1 MRYILTERQLKV
13 LVEQT
18 TTETIPQQAYKK
30 IFNGFYR
37 AGTNPQDIIDGI
49 NLLNT
54 KDEFYEMNDYFI
66 SHKKKYKSFDQMIR
80 DEFEYGGILGLYTN
94 EPDIKKITKKL
105 KDLGVPFNFG
115 PKNLYKDFTI
125 LSKSD
130 AQLDRQKKINVAWC
144 SVNFGLVESLN
155 PKKIQWCGK
164 GGYQEQMNVNYKEV
178 SKAMANCSKNIFT
191 TPELTNRK
199 DGFNQI
205 YNYYLTGVDGSTI
218 VDDLSQRE
226 CVEFYEFVGINKDG
240 SESRFFSDGGLHY
253 KPKGSSKALTGT
265 WEWDGKKPVLNLPL
279 TRKAVGYAQTDE
291 DIEKNN
297 KILYTG
303 SNNDLVKRTQFRIL
317 VLTRGKT
324 NAGCKKDENGKYKP
338 SLCDGIFGP
347 KTKKAVQDYQK
358 SEGLKDKSGIV
369 GAETWNSMDP
379 YDIDSGEEY
388 TQEELE
394 KGQ

>member
-1 MRYILTERQLKV
+1 MQVTYLESSV
-13 LVEQT
+13 
-18 TTETIPQQAYKK
+18 A
-30 IFNGFYR
+30 
-37 AGTNPQDIIDGI
+37 QD
-49 NLLNT
+49 
-54 KDEFYEMNDYFI
+54 
-66 SHKKKYKSFDQMIR
+66 
-80 DEFEYGGILGLYTN
+80 
-94 EPDIKKITKKL
+94 
-105 KDLGVPFNFG
+105 
-115 PKNLYKDFTI
+115 
-125 LSKSD
+125 
-130 AQLDRQKKINVAWC
+130 
-144 SVNFGLVESLN
+144 
-155 PKKIQWCGK
+155 
-164 GGYQEQMNVNYKEV
+164 
-178 SKAMANCSKNIFT
+178 NCSKIIFS

-218 VDDLSQRE
+218 KDELMQRE
-226 CVEFYEFVGINKDG
+226 CQEYYEFVGINKDG
-240 SESRFFSDGGLHY
+240 SESRFFSDGELSY
-253 KPKGSSKALTGT
+253 KPKDTSRSLTAT

-279 TRKAVGYAQTDE
+279 TRKAVGYAETEE
-291 DIEKNN
+291 DIRDNK

-303 SNNDLVKRTQFRIL
+303 SKNDLVKRVQFRIM
-317 VLTRGKT
+317 VLTLGKT

-369 GAETWNSMDP
+369 GAETWKSMGA

>member
-18 TTETIPQQAYKK
+18 TKQTIPQKAYQKM
-30 IFNGFYR
+30 IDGAWNS
-37 AGTNPQDIIDGI
+37 GTNPEDIVDGI

-54 KDEFYEMNDYFI
+54 KDEFYAMNDLF
-66 SHKKKYKSFDQMIR
+66 KLGDFKRYKSFDQMIR
-80 DEFEYGGILGLYTN
+80 GEFEYGGILGLYTN

-105 KDLGVPFNFG
+105 KELGVPFNYG
-115 PKNLYKDFTI
+115 SKNLYKDFTVP
-125 LSKSD
+125 SKRD
-130 AQLDRQKKINVAWC
+130 AQLDRQKKINAAWC
-144 SVNFGLVESLN
+144 NVKFGLVENQRS
-155 PKKIQWCGK
+155 KIQWCGK
-164 GGYQEQMNVNYKEV
+164 GGYKEQMQVTDLESSV
-178 SKAMANCSKNIFT
+178 AQDNCSKIIFS

-199 DGFNQI
+199 EGFNEI
-205 YNYYLTGVDGSTI
+205 YNYYRKGVDESTI
-218 VDDLSQRE
+218 KDDLSQRE
-226 CVEFYEFVGINKDG
+226 CQEFYEFVGINKDG
-240 SESRFFSDGGLHY
+240 SESRFFSDGELHY
-253 KPKGSSKALTGT
+253 KPKDTSRSLTAT

-369 GAETWNSMDP
+369 GAETWKSMGA

-394 KGQ
+394 KS

>member
-1 MRYILTERQLKV
+1 LKV

-18 TTETIPQQAYKK
+18 TKQTIPQKAYQKM
-30 IFNGFYR
+30 IDG
-37 AGTNPQDIIDGI
+37 ASGSGTNPRDIVDGI

-54 KDEFYEMNDYFI
+54 NDEFYAMNDMFKGG
-66 SHKKKYKSFDQMIR
+66 HLKKYKSFDQMIR
-80 DEFEYGGILGLYTN
+80 GEFEYGGILGLYTN

-105 KDLGVPFNFG
+105 KELGVPFNFG

-130 AQLDRQKKINVAWC
+130 AQLDRQKKINAAWC
-144 SVNFGLVESLN
+144 SVNFGLVDIK

-164 GGYQEQMNVNYKEV
+164 GGYKEQMKVTDDETNSAIKE
-178 SKAMANCSKNIFT
+178 CSKYIFS

-205 YNYYLTGVDGSTI
+205 YNYYDTGVDGSSI
-218 VDDLSQRE
+218 KNDLQQRE
-226 CVEFYEFVGINKDG
+226 CQEFYEFVGINKDG
-240 SESRFFSDGGLHY
+240 SESRFFSDGDLHY
-253 KPKGSSKALTGT
+253 KSKGNRSLNGT
-265 WEWDGKKPVLNLPL
+265 WDWDGKKPVSNLPL
-279 TRKAVGYAQTDE
+279 TRKAVGYAQTVE
-291 DIEKNN
+291 DIKNNN

-303 SNNDLVKRTQFRIL
+303 SNNDLVKRVQFEIM
-317 VLTRGKT
+317 VATEGKT
-324 NAGCKKDENGKYKP
+324 NPGCKKDENGKYKS

-347 KTKKAVQDYQK
+347 KTKKAVQDFQK

-369 GAETWNSMDP
+369 GAETWGLLDP
-379 YDIDSGEEY
+379 YDIDSFEY

-394 KGQ
+394 KG